1 MNRTLELMLKAMKRK
16 IYPFFFRNKK
26 KPEYIN
32 DRKVSTKLLREIL
45 ESDKPAMIARY
56 GGFELSCVV
65 NYLGTK
71 NPNHSIIK
79 YIKGEI
85 PEWWWNMD
93 TIHKMETNAGFFPAN
108 TETISKYARLMLEDS
123 KCLDILGSGLFELE
137 PFVAYYIK
145 DSKKILRRHLE
156 PDFYAM
162 DVTEEWTQ
170 ALKGKNIL
178 VIHPFAETIKK
189 QYIKRTK
196 LFPSKDLIPEF
207 NLLTIKAVQSLGGNC
222 EFASWFEAL
231 KHMEDEMDA
240 LDYDIAIIGCGA
252 YGFNLA
258 AHAKRTG
265 HKGIHIGGPVQLLF
279 GIKGKRWADQEF
291 YANFMNENWV
301 SPSEEERPKAASQV
315 EGGCYW

>member
-1 MNRTLELMLKAMKRK
+1 MNRTVELVLKVLRRK
-16 IYPFFFRNKK
+16 VYPFFFRNRK

-32 DRKVSTKLLREIL
+32 DRKVSTKLLRDIL
-45 ESDKPAMIARY
+45 EGDKPAMIARY
-56 GGFELSCVV
+56 GGFELGCVV
-65 NYLGTK
+65 NYLGVN

-93 TIHKMETNAGFFPAN
+93 TIQRMETNAGFFPAN
-108 TETISKYARLMLEDS
+108 TETIERYAKLMLEDS
-123 KCLDILGSGLFELE
+123 KCLDLLGSGFFSLE
-137 PFVAYYIK
+137 PFVSDYIK
-145 DSKKILRRHLE
+145 DAKKILRRHLE
-156 PDFYAM
+156 PDFHAT
-162 DVTEEWTQ
+162 DVSGEWTQ
-170 ALKGKNIL
+170 SLKGKNVL
-178 VIHPFAETIKK
+178 VIHPFADTIEK
-189 QYIKRTK
+189 QYKKRTK
-196 LFPSKDLIPEF
+196 LFPAEDLMPEF
-207 NLLTIKAVQSLGGNC
+207 NLLTIKAVQSFGGNC
-222 EFASWFEAL
+222 EFSTWFEAL

-279 GIKGKRWADQEF
+279 GIKGKRWAEQEF
-291 YANFMNENWV
+291 YASFMNENWV